1 MNIYLISEYVNRMQ
15 KQDVN
20 NFALKQGITLDN
32 EELDIIYNYIKNNYK
47 TLIYGNPK
55 VILEEI
61 KYQVKPL
68 TYNKI
73 ENLYMQFKD
82 KIDNFTKNIQGYYS
96 LLYFNFLFY

>member
-61 KYQVKPL
+61 KYQVKSL

-82 KIDNFTKNIQGYYS
+82 KIDNFTKNIKGY
-96 LLYFNFLFY
+96 

>member
-55 VILEEI
+55 VRLEEI

-82 KIDNFTKNIQGYYS
+82 KIDNFTKNIKGY
-96 LLYFNFLFY
+96 